1 MALTYDQ
8 LSAITYRKFIPKMVD
23 NIFDS
28 DPILQR
34 AKSKG
39 WYTSQNGGLTI
50 NQPLMYAQTSSAG
63 SYNPTDTLNTTDND
77 QFTSAQYDWRFYYAN
92 ISITRAD
99 ELKNSG
105 DSQIL
110 DFVKNKVQ
118 AAEMTLKDDLC
129 DGIYSDGSS
138 ATDIGGLRLIVD
150 SANTVGGIS
159 QSTYSWWQAQENS
172 STTVTTLAALNTMY
186 NTLTINSKH
195 PSVGMTTRAIYGFIW
210 NLFQPQQRFMDSESA
225 KGGFQSLMMNG
236 VPIIMGSK
244 VPASH
249 FFWLCE
255 EFLNLYYHPQEDFR
269 FEKFQTP
276 INQNL
281 KVAKVYWAGNLT
293 SSNNRMHGKFT
304 ALAS

>member
-1 MALTYDQ
+1 MPLSYDQ
-8 LSAITYRKFIPKMVD
+8 LSAITHRKFIPKMVD

-39 WYTSQNGGLTI
+39 WYTSQNGGLSI

-77 QFTSAQYDWRFYYAN
+77 QFTSAQYEWKYYYAN

-105 DSQIL
+105 DSAVL
-110 DFVKNKVQ
+110 DFVKNKVM
-118 AAEMTLKDDLC
+118 ASEMTLKDDLC
-129 DGIYSDGSS
+129 DGIYSDGSTS
-138 ATDIGGLRLIVD
+138 TDIGGLRLIVD

-172 STTVTTLAALNTMY
+172 STTVTTLSALNTQY
-186 NTLTINSKH
+186 NTLTINNKH
-195 PSVGMTTRAIYGFIW
+195 PTVGMTTRAIYGFIW
-210 NLFQPQQRFMDSESA
+210 NLFQPQQRFMDSETA

-249 FFWLCE
+249 FFWLNE
-255 EFLNLYYHPQEDFR
+255 EFLNLYYHPEEDFR

-281 KVAKVYWAGNLT
+281 KVAKVFWMGNLA
-293 SSNNRMHGKFT
+293 SANNRMHGKFT

>member
-1 MALTYDQ
+1 MPLTYDQ
-8 LSAITYRKFIPKMVD
+8 ISAITYRKFVPKLVD

-28 DPILQR
+28 DPLLQR

-39 WYTSQNGGLTI
+39 WYTAQNGGLTI
-50 NQPLMYAQTSSAG
+50 NQPLMYAQISASG

-77 QFTSAQYDWRFYYAN
+77 TFTAAQFDWKYYYAN
-92 ISITRAD
+92 ISILRAD

-110 DFVKNKVQ
+110 DLVKNKIKV
-118 AAEMTLKDDLC
+118 AEMSLKDDLG
-129 DGIYSDGSS
+129 DGIYSDGTTSS
-138 ATDIGGLRLIVD
+138 DMGGLRLIVD

-159 QSTYSWWQAQENS
+159 QSTYSWWQSQENA
-172 STTVTTLAALNTMY
+172 STTVTTLTALNTMY
-186 NTLTINSKH
+186 NTLTINSQH
-195 PSVGMTTRAIYGFIW
+195 PSVGVCTRAIYGYLW
-210 NLFQPQQRFMDSESA
+210 ALFQPQQRFMDAATA

-236 VPIIMGSK
+236 VPVIMGSK
-244 VPASH
+244 CPSSH
-249 FFWLCE
+249 FFWLNE
-255 EFLNLYYHPQEDFR
+255 EYLNLYYHPEEDMR
-269 FEKFQTP
+269 FEKFQMP

-281 KVAKVYWAGNLT
+281 KVAKIFWAGNLA

>member
-1 MALTYDQ
+1 MP
-8 LSAITYRKFIPKMVD
+8 LSFGQIDSITYKKFIPKLVD

-50 NQPLMYAQTSSAG
+50 NQPLLYAQTSSAG
-63 SYNPTDTLNTTDND
+63 AYSPSDTLNTADNE
-77 QFTSAQYDWRFYYAN
+77 QFTAAQYDWKYYYAN
-92 ISITRAD
+92 ISLLRSD

-110 DFVKNKVQ
+110 DLVKNKVQ
-118 AAEMTLKDDLC
+118 AAEMTLKDDIC
-129 DGIYSDGSS
+129 DGIYSDGST
-138 ATDIGGLRLIVD
+138 AAEIGGLRLIVD

-159 QSTYSWWQAQENS
+159 QSTYSWWQSQENS
-172 STTVTTLAALNTMY
+172 STTVTTLAALNTQF
-186 NTLTINSKH
+186 NLLNINGKQ
-195 PSVGMTTRAIYGFIW
+195 PTVGMTTRTIYGFIW
-210 NLFQPQQRFMDSESA
+210 NLFQPQQRFMDSETA

-244 VPASH
+244 VPSSH
-249 FFWLCE
+249 FFWLNE
-255 EFLNLYYHPQEDFR
+255 EFLNLYYHPEENFR
-269 FEKFQTP
+269 FDGFVKPT
-276 INQNL
+276 NQNSRT
-281 KVAKVYWAGNLT
+281 AKVYWSGNMT